1 MLVPERL
8 WTVTL
13 RDERNMREWR
23 DPKFEVGGSK
33 FPKSRTSNL
42 ELCPSHSSCPRYL
55 LSADGTDMR
64 FPNFCGQPCVQ
75 KASRLRKG
83 SYRETCDLFA
93 SKVGIVSR

>member
-13 RDERNMREWR
+13 DERNMREWR
-23 DPKFEVGGSK
+23 DPKFEVGGRS
-33 FPKSRTSNL
+33 SQSL
-42 ELCPSHSSCPRYL
+42 ELRTPARLTRPAPYL
-55 LSADGTDMR
+55 LSADGTDMW

-75 KASRLRKG
+75 EASRLRKG

-93 SKVGIVSR
+93 SKIGIVSR

>member
-33 FPKSRTSNL
+33 FPKPRTSNL
-42 ELCPSHSSCPRYL
+42 EPSPVSLVLPP
-55 LSADGTDMR
+55 LSIE
-64 FPNFCGQPCVQ
+64 CKWHC
-75 KASRLRKG
+75 
-83 SYRETCDLFA
+83 
-93 SKVGIVSR
+93 